1 MPTLLAE
8 HVPFVVVDEA
18 PGATKTGRRLL
29 VQVISPGW
37 GSSGYYSGPV
47 LEQAGKD
54 RVFKA
59 GTHIYLDH
67 PTETEKWERPAR
79 SVRDLAGILTSD
91 ARWNG
96 SALVAE
102 AEVFE
107 PFRAAIL
114 DMKDAIGMSIRAAA
128 EATTGEAEGR
138 RGTIVN
144 RLLEA
149 SSVDFVTKAGRGGRI
164 LQVLESALEEAR
176 RLDVSEARNLG
187 QWLESRIHQSFT
199 NLADDLAA
207 DGHVTREERIA
218 LSSAIGDAL
227 ATFASKVETEQPHL
241 YDRDPFADP
250 TATPAVAENVPATRP
265 DGTTTTES
273 QETNMGQK
281 TIEESEFTRLTETAG
296 RVETL
301 EADLQKAQKALEEA
315 TAALAEATKPP
326 VAEPIVNGPRK
337 QVQEHIQAQEDRIVR
352 LEARE
357 GARQV
362 ISEILA
368 EAWIG
373 EAQKARVTAELM
385 ADLPL
390 AEGKLDEVKL
400 RDTATQRVNEAEVE
414 AGEILKAA
422 GVGSPRGLGAM
433 STPATEAATE
443 HLDESIE
450 KGLMSA
456 FGLSESAAKTAV
468 KGR

>member
-1 MPTLLAE
+1 MPTDLLE
-8 HVPFVVVDEA
+8 RTTLVIDEA
-18 PGATKTGRRLL
+18 PGAAKTGRRLL
-29 VQVISPGW
+29 VQVITPGW
-37 GSSGYYSGPV
+37 GSSGYYGADV
-47 LEQAGKD
+47 LKQAGKD

-67 PTETEKWERPAR
+67 PTESEKWERPAR

-96 SALVAE
+96 TALVAE

-107 PFRAAIL
+107 PYRAVIL
-114 DMKDAIGMSIRAAA
+114 GMKDAIGMSIRASA
-128 EATTGEAEGR
+128 EAITGKAEGR
-138 RGTIVN
+138 SGTIVT

-164 LQVLESALEEAR
+164 LQVLESAYAADTE
-176 RLDVSEARNLG
+176 VSEARNLG

-207 DGHVTREERIA
+207 DGHLTREERIA

-250 TATPAVAENVPATRP
+250 TASPAVAEQDPTDVPSTRL
-265 DGTTTTES
+265 DES
-273 QETNMGQK
+273 HPQ
-281 TIEESEFTRLTETAG
+281 TIEENLMDITESEHARLTKAAE
-296 RVETL
+296 RVDTL
-301 EADLQKAQKALEEA
+301 EADLKKALDALEEA
-315 TAALAEATKPP
+315 KTALAEATKPEPEKP
-326 VAEPIVNGPRK
+326 VTSGPRA
-337 QVQEHIQAQEDRIVR
+337 VVEEHIKAQEDRIAK

-357 GARQV
+357 GARAV
-362 ISEILA
+362 IGEVLA
-368 EAWIG
+368 EAWLG
-373 EAQKARVTAELM
+373 DVQKSRLQVELM

-400 RDTATQRVNEAEVE
+400 RDAATKAVNEAETE
-414 AGEILKAA
+414 AAEILKAA

-433 STPATEAATE
+433 STPATEAAASDLTQAAE
-443 HLDESIE
+443 AALSE
-450 KGLMSA
+450 A